1 MKRTLFTFIAA
12 LTLSLTSFGQAPE
25 AFKYQAVVRDASG
38 VILGNQA
45 VGMQLTILQT
55 SPTGTAVYTET
66 FATTT
71 NGYGLVNLEIGT
83 GTTTDDFTIIDWANG
98 PYYMETATDV
108 TGGVNYVVMGTSQ
121 LLSVPYALYSKEAA
135 NTFSGDFNDLTNTP
149 TIPTNT
155 SDLIN
160 DSGFITSPDDADAD
174 PTNELNTG
182 VVLNGTILE
191 TTDAGGTITTDLS
204 SLIDDADADPTNEI
218 QDISLSSDQL
228 SITSGSSVDLSGYL
242 DNTDNQTL
250 SYIPGSSSL
259 SISGGNSVTIPNG
272 DITSVVAGDGL
283 TGGGTLGDLT
293 LTANANNGLNVD
305 ATADAIQL
313 GGPLTENTTIDQGA
327 YSMTYNMNGTG
338 DFLIQDAGVT
348 HFEVRDNGITYF
360 GDDTYWIDGSTTGG
374 VTLASL
380 IDDGDDGRFRLY
392 ENTLTS
398 VDLDPNSQFIFNEQG
413 YDRDFRVESDN
424 DQNALFVDAGNDRIG
439 IGTSTPL
446 EKLQV
451 VNGVIMP
458 AINIKGGG
466 IHWPPNAF
474 GGALDDAYIGYYSV
488 SGETTAL
495 RIANEN
501 DWDDKIAFRQAGG
514 DRLTIWDSKVGIGT
528 ITPAYQLEVGTN
540 SAAKPTSSAWT
551 VASDR
556 RLKENI
562 HPYKGGLEELLKI
575 NTVWFTYTGKA
586 GMPKETGVGVIAQ
599 ELQKIAPYMINT
611 WENIEE
617 DGSRTEYLGVDNG
630 AMTYMLINAVKE
642 QQEVIESQD
651 EEMDELRQM
660 ILQLQKKVDA
670 MEEK

>member
-1 MKRTLFTFIAA
+1 MKRTVFTFIAA

-25 AFKYQAVVRDASG
+25 AFKYQAVVRNAG
-38 VILGNQA
+38 GTILGNQA

-66 FATTT
+66 FAPTT
-71 NGYGLVNLEIGT
+71 NSYGLVNLEIGT
-83 GTTTDDFTIIDWANG
+83 GTTTDDFTTIDWANG

-174 PTNELNTG
+174 PTNE
-182 VVLNGTILE
+182 
-191 TTDAGGTITTDLS
+191 
-204 SLIDDADADPTNEI
+204 I
-218 QDISLSSDQL
+218 QDISLSGNDF
-228 SITSGSSVDLSGYL
+228 SISSGSTVDLSGYL

-250 SYIPGSSSL
+250 SYTPGTSTL
-259 SISGGNSVTIPNG
+259 TISGGNSVTIPDG
-272 DITSVVAGDGL
+272 DITEVVAGDGL
-283 TGGGTLGDLT
+283 TGGGANGSVT

-313 GGPLTENTTIDQGA
+313 GGSLTENTLIDQGA
-327 YSMTYNMNGTG
+327 YDMTYNMNGTG

-348 HFEVRDNGITYF
+348 HFEVRDNGVTYF

-380 IDDGDDGRFRLY
+380 IDDGDDARFRLY

-413 YDRDFRVESDN
+413 YDRDFRIESDN
-424 DQNALFVDAGNDRIG
+424 DQNTFFVDAGNDRIG

-446 EKLQV
+446 AKIQV
-451 VNGVIMP
+451 ENGIIMP
-458 AINIKGGG
+458 AINLSGG
-466 IHWPPNAF
+466 IHFPPDAF
-474 GGALDDAYIGYYSV
+474 GGVGDDAYIGYYSV

-514 DRLTIWDSKVGIGT
+514 DRLTIYNSNVGIGT
-528 ITPAYQLEVGTN
+528 ITPAYQLEIGTN
-540 SAAKPTSSAWT
+540 SAAKPTSSVWT

-599 ELQKIAPYMINT
+599 ELQEIAPYMINT
-611 WENIEE
+611 WQNVEE

-642 QQEVIESQD
+642 QQEVIKSQG

-670 MEEK
+670 MDEK